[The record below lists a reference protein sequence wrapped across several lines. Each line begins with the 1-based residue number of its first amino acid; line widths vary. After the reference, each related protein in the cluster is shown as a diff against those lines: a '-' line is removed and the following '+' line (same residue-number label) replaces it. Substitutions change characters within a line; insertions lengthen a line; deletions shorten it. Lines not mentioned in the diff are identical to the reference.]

1 MQTVQIGG
9 GGGRVGPCLV
19 CPPRRPHQVR
29 DALRRASALDDSDAW
44 QGLRT
49 AVEGLAAMQAKDHGF
64 SAAFVEQLPQGAL
77 VEEKLRQGVAG
88 FQQLIHRA
96 KKSAPP

>member
-1 MQTVQIGG
+1 
-9 GGGRVGPCLV
+9 
-19 CPPRRPHQVR
+19 
-29 DALRRASALDDSDAW
+29 
-44 QGLRT
+44 
-49 AVEGLAAMQAKDHGF
+49 MQAKDHGF